1 MRKSILKSITVY
13 FNEAEHQ
20 QIVSEAE
27 DHGVTVSAYVRARL
41 GLAVTQRG
49 APIGNSNRQGAE
61 RPKKKKGHARR

>member
-1 MRKSILKSITVY
+1 MRKSTLKSITVY

-20 QIVSEAE
+20 HIISEAE

-49 APIGNSNRQGAE
+49 APVGNSNRQSNE
-61 RPKKKKGHARR
+61 RPKGKKGHARR